1 MCSEKPREDQFL
13 CLQNLTG
20 QGRKIVWDEDEVNKW
35 NLSSLSEHTVQKLFQ
50 ESKCKL
56 RLDASAH
63 IQAQVDA
70 LCFC

>member
-1 MCSEKPREDQFL
+1 M
-13 CLQNLTG
+13 
-20 QGRKIVWDEDEVNKW
+20 WDEDEVNKW